1 MFSIFS
7 KVVPFIL
14 IMLPAIICGVLGRP
28 LTGLEKA
35 IIDNNFII
43 NKAMETKF
51 KRKKNVI
58 VRTRGLYLLIRLLDI
73 STIVAL
79 VLLDIRDIMTYCGH
93 LRLDRFSRAEI

>member
-1 MFSIFS
+1 
-7 KVVPFIL
+7 
-14 IMLPAIICGVLGRP
+14 MLPAIICGVLGRP

-58 VRTRGLYLLIRLLDI
+58 VRTRGLYLLIRLLAKI
-73 STIVAL
+73 RKQST
-79 VLLDIRDIMTYCGH
+79 DSPNS
-93 LRLDRFSRAEI
+93 FEK